1 MALQLFSPV
10 GFKFSPHSQPHS
22 PKRETGVLCVLYE
35 HHPQGGGQ
43 HLPRPARRQGFI
55 LPDIELE
62 GLTTGEVVIDG
73 KVWPWWA
80 VVVVVLCAAAG
91 AVAGWLCP
99 LLLWAA

>member
-1 MALQLFSPV
+1 MALQLFSPNL
-10 GFKFSPHSQPHS
+10 
-22 PKRETGVLCVLYE
+22 PKRATGVSFVLCE
-35 HHPQGGGQ
+35 HPQGGGQ

-55 LPDIELE
+55 LPDIELD
-62 GLTTGEVVIDG
+62 GLPTGEVVVDG

-80 VVVVVLCAAAG
+80 VVVVVVCAAAG